1 MADYSRKTLR
11 ERQTGYVPADVVEG
25 ILPEL
30 PAKSLLRFKSVSKQ
44 FDSLI
49 TSSDFIDRHVSNQR
63 TTKDPQFLLLSSN
76 SSLTRKIVIFKR
88 VLNSNE
94 LTINSNG
101 ISTINDLPKDW
112 YDISSSFDGIF
123 CFSGFLNII
132 VYNLSTTEFRIL
144 PRSETL
150 KLGNLTKRPTK
161 KGRLYNP
168 NQQLGIGRDLVTK
181 QYKIV
186 KVFNPVDDRRQAR
199 ECEIFTLDPN
209 PNASWKVL
217 GVVPYKIDTTATHVY
232 VNGSMYWFTDKKFH
246 GNENE
251 VIVMFDLHMEKF
263 QAIPHPSCCSDPDK
277 PRKTMQLGSLRD
289 SLCLTER
296 IDWKEVNI
304 WIMITCK
311 SNVVTWE
318 KLHYLRL
325 IMTIHHEILTFGI
338 AKHKDG
344 TVLVCGG
351 DGGGFVATRFC
362 PLVPLYGQRLPF
374 RIKTP

>member
-1 MADYSRKTLR
+1 MANYSRKR
-11 ERQTGYVPADVVEG
+11 SRQTG
-25 ILPEL
+25 
-30 PAKSLLRFKSVSKQ
+30 
-44 FDSLI
+44 
-49 TSSDFIDRHVSNQR
+49 
-63 TTKDPQFLLLSSN
+63 
-76 SSLTRKIVIFKR
+76 SLTRRIVIFKR

-94 LTINSNG
+94 FTINSNG
-101 ISTINDLPKDW
+101 ISTINDLPKDG
-112 YDISSSFDGIF
+112 YDISSSFDGIV

-132 VYNLSTTEFRIL
+132 VCNLSTTEFRIL
-144 PRSETL
+144 PHSKTL
-150 KLGNLTKRPTK
+150 KLSNLKAPTK
-161 KGRLYNP
+161 KGRFYQP

-186 KVFNPVDDRRQAR
+186 KVFNSVDDPRRAR

-217 GVVPYKIDTTATHVY
+217 GVVPYKIDTKATHVY

-263 QAIPHPSCCSDPDK
+263 HAIPHPSCCSDPDK
-277 PRKTMQLGSLRD
+277 PRQAMQLGSLRD

-296 IDWKEVNI
+296 IDGKKLNI
-304 WIMITCK
+304 WIMTCQSK
-311 SNVVTWE
+311 VVTWE

-325 IMTIHHEILTFGI
+325 LPIHNEIDLSLRYGI

-351 DGGGFVATRFC
+351 DGGGFVATRFTES
-362 PLVPLYGQRLPF
+362 LVPLYGQRLPF
-374 RIKTP
+374 RIRIIKRPKLA